1 MAIETIILFII
12 TFFLLFGVFIGNG
25 GIETSFQEA
34 APKLGAKIEKHL
46 ETGGGFTEVSLN
58 AENPIGWNRKSGS
71 GGTYRVEG
79 LDNRN
84 E

>member
-12 TFFLLFGVFIGNG
+12 TFFVIIGVFVGDG

-46 ETGGGFTEVSLN
+46 ETGAGFTEVSEN
-58 AENPIGWNRKSGS
+58 AENPIGWNRKSG
-71 GGTYRVEG
+71 GGSYRVEG
-79 LDNRN
+79 LDTRN

>member
-12 TFFLLFGVFIGNG
+12 TFFVITGVFVGEG

-46 ETGGGFTEVSLN
+46 ETGSGFTEVSQD
-58 AENPIGWNRKSGS
+58 ATNPIGWSRKSG
-71 GGTYRVEG
+71 GGGYRVEG
-79 LDNRN
+79 LDTRN

>member
-1 MAIETIILFII
+1 MAIETIILFIT
-12 TFFLLFGVFIGNG
+12 TFFIIIGVFIGNG

-46 ETGGGFTEVSLN
+46 ETGSGFTNASAN
-58 AENPIGWNRKSGS
+58 AENPIGWSRKSGS
-71 GGTYRVEG
+71 GGGYRVEG